1 MATKRPNGRWR
12 AQVLLGTDE
21 NGKRLYKSFEA
32 DTEDEAD
39 YAALTFK
46 LGKGKRVELKDITLR
61 AAIRA
66 YIESKRGILS
76 VTTIKNYDSIE
87 KNFGPYLDTP
97 IQRINKINLQ
107 TAMNEYMH
115 KGRNDGRGNT
125 RSSKSVRNAYGLIKT
140 VLKQNDIDV
149 GEISL
154 PRKQEI
160 EYATPFDNELIR
172 IFEIVKGTHME
183 IPVLLATF
191 CSLRRGEIC
200 GLRFSDI
207 DYEKKMIRVERSRGK
222 VDGKEYVKE
231 PKTKKSKRVVFATDY
246 ILELISNLPRESEE
260 DYIFQY
266 TPNNITK
273 RFLELL
279 RKHGLPECRFHDLR
293 HSFVSVLSAHG
304 IDPLYIQATGG
315 WSSDQIMRRVYL
327 QVSQDNLRAQSKQAN
342 SVFEALMQPNATTE
356 KRKAQ

>member
-1 MATKRPNGRWR
+1 M
-12 AQVLLGTDE
+12 
-21 NGKRLYKSFEA
+21 YKSFEA
-32 DTEDEAD
+32 DTADEAD

-46 LGKGKRVELKDITLR
+46 LGKGKRVDRKEVTLR

-87 KNFGPYLDTP
+87 SNFGAYLDTP
-97 IQRINKINLQ
+97 IERINKINLQ
-107 TAMNEYMH
+107 TAINEYMF
-115 KGRNDGRGNT
+115 KGRKDGRGET

-140 VLKQNDIDV
+140 VLKQNDIYVSD
-149 GEISL
+149 ISL
-154 PRKQEI
+154 PTKQEI
-160 EYATPFDNELIR
+160 EYATPFDKELIK

-200 GLRFSDI
+200 GLRFSDVDHEAKI
-207 DYEKKMIRVERSRGK
+207 IKIQRSRGK
-222 VDGKEYVKE
+222 VDGQEYVKE

-246 ILELISNLPRESEE
+246 ILKLIRDLPHESEDE
-260 DYIFQY
+260 YIFKY

-304 IDPLYIQATGG
+304 IDPLYIQTTGG
-315 WSSDQIMRRVYL
+315 WASDQIMRRVYL
-327 QVSQDNLRAQSKQAN
+327 QVSQDNLRAQSQQAN
-342 SVFEALMQPNATTE
+342 SVFEALLQPNATE
-356 KRKAQ
+356 KKRKA